1 MNCKQGD
8 LAIMVRSA
16 ANNEGK
22 IFLCVRFIPLHSW
35 MRKDGSIRAE
45 AAWLV
50 DPPTSDFNGWIVEHL
65 ADSDLRPIRGGEG
78 ADEMLRIVGK
88 PRHILEEA

>member
-22 IFLCVRFIPLHSW
+22 IFWCVRFAPLSFW
-35 MRKDGSIRAE
+35 MRKDGSIRVE

-50 DPPTSDFNGWIVEHL
+50 DPPARSFDGFIVEHL